1 MNTIFSLSANSYGLL
16 TSKGIC
22 NFVWQSLASEFILPV
37 LVCSKQFAW
46 FLFCFLWVWV
56 CIPSHVGDTGCHIL
70 WWAQKHTLLQAF
82 MSGRVS
88 IVYWGDHRLK
98 ASIHIFSFW
107 KMLYNNFLAMHISF
121 QKLLTIAAM
130 INLSNRTRSWVMAP
144 VGPRQEEWSWA
155 GLLNSWAL
163 LFFFFKWNLY
173 VKLPIYALNSH
184 TEFRKWILF
193 QDELAWEY
201 LSEVSKLF

>member
-1 MNTIFSLSANSYGLL
+1 MNIIFSLSANSHGLL
-16 TSKGIC
+16 TSRGIC
-22 NFVWQSLASEFILPV
+22 SFMWQSLASEFILHV
-37 LVCSKQFAW
+37 LVSVKQFAW

-56 CIPSHVGDTGCHIL
+56 CIPLHISDAGCHIL
-70 WWAQKHTLLQAF
+70 WSAQKRTLLQVL

-88 IVYWGDHRLK
+88 MVYRGDHQLK
-98 ASIHIFSFW
+98 VSIHIFSFW
-107 KMLYNNFLAMHISF
+107 KTLYNYFLAMHISF

-130 INLSNRTRSWVMAP
+130 INLSNRARSWVMAP

-163 LFFFFKWNLY
+163 LFFFKCNLY
-173 VKLPIYALNSH
+173 VKLPIYAINSH

-193 QDELAWEY
+193 QSELAWEY
-201 LSEVSKLF
+201 LSKVFKLF